1 MSLNIKNL
9 SFENIVLYKN
19 CFDLNDSPKEIELIQ
34 WQFLN
39 SPINKQF
46 VDILVDEN
54 NNKVAAIYA
63 VFSVNFQINGE
74 SMIGCQSLDTITDID
89 YRGKGL
95 FIKLA
100 KDVYQKAA
108 TADVVLVYGFPNGNS
123 IHGFKTKLGWEVLD
137 PVPFLIKPLR
147 SQYFTKRIP
156 FLKYLPNINL
166 GFPFFSKTS
175 KKYKLIE
182 DFSFPDGTNELW
194 KSFSKNISI
203 SVQRNKSYLE
213 WRYLKK
219 PFEDY
224 KIVHCYDVQ
233 NCYLGFVVYAIK
245 EKHGGK
251 IAYIMELIYDLD
263 QAETG
268 VLLLQYAI
276 REIKKERADCVL
288 SWCFE
293 HAPNYGAFKKRG
305 FFNLPEKFRPIEL
318 HFGASCLQSELEN
331 LVYNRKN
338 WYISY
343 SDSDT
348 V

>member
-1 MSLNIKNL
+1 MKILDLDVSSINLYKECFDFNGSPKKRENIEWQF
-9 SFENIVLYKN
+9 FENNEIQGFVN
-19 CFDLNDSPKEIELIQ
+19 IAFDEL
-34 WQFLN
+34 
-39 SPINKQF
+39 KQ
-46 VDILVDEN
+46 
-54 NNKVAAIYA
+54 KTAAIYA
-63 VFSVNFQINGE
+63 ISCVSFKIDDE
-74 SMIGCQSLDTITDID
+74 THIGTQSLDTITDID

-100 KDVYQKAA
+100 NHVYDNAIFNN
-108 TADVVLVYGFPNGNS
+108 VVLVYGFPNGNS

-156 FLKYLPNINL
+156 FLNYLPNVNL
-166 GFPFFSKTS
+166 GFPFFSKIS
-175 KKYKLIE
+175 KKYKLTE
-182 DFSFPDGTNELW
+182 DFSFPDAIDELW

-213 WRYLKK
+213 WRYLQK
-219 PFEDY
+219 PFENY
-224 KIVHCYDVQ
+224 KIVHCYDFQ
-233 NCYLGFVVYAIK
+233 NRYLGFLVYVIK

-263 QAETG
+263 QAEVG
-268 VLLLQYAI
+268 ELLLQHAI
-276 REIKKERADCVL
+276 SEIKKERADCVL
-288 SWCFE
+288 VWCFE
-293 HAPNYGAFKKRG
+293 HAPNYWAFKKSG
-305 FFNLPEKFRPIEL
+305 FFNLPQKFRPIEL
-318 HFGASCLQSELEN
+318 HFGVRSFNKKFEN
-331 LVYNRKN
+331 LIYNRNN